1 MTLKNIKNF
10 VFSCYWIRIIPA
22 DRQGLFVFRICGHRL
37 RSHQDVR
44 LGVLRDRKE
53 RLPGRLAGEFLFL
66 DLIDAEGLGGDVVE

>member
-53 RLPGRLAGEFLFL
+53 ILPDRLVEEYFYYFLIL
-66 DLIDAEGLGGDVVE
+66 